1 MSHTYDRISK
11 HVLASKRDV
20 EQRLANH
27 DRKCAEGIIGVQLDI
42 AVSNLNVAL
51 DRIEAKDG
59 R

>member
-27 DRKCAEGIIGVQLDI
+27 NRKCIVSLIGVQLDL
-42 AVSNLNVAL
+42 AVHNINLAL
-51 DRIEAKDG
+51 DRIKAKKC
-59 R
+59 